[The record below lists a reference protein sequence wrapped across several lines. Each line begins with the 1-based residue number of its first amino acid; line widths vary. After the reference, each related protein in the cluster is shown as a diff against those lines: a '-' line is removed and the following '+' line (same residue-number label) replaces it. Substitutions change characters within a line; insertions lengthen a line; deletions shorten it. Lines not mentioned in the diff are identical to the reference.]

1 MTTAD
6 LAPRIV
12 AERQRTRTLWSDAVR
27 RFSRNRLAMV
37 GFIIV
42 ALFFLMALLAGVLA
56 PGGYDYSVLTETLQF
71 PSVQHLFGTDPIGR
85 DQLTRI
91 MYGARTSL
99 LVGFGV
105 QIFAFGIGVPLG
117 ALAGLRGGRTDWLV
131 MRLLEV
137 MTAFPGFLFA
147 LFVMSIIGSG
157 LPQVIF
163 AIGITSWI
171 EVCRLTRGQLL
182 SLREREFVTAAR
194 SYGADDRRVIVSH
207 LLPSA
212 LPPLI
217 IMLALSIPSAMFTEA
232 GLSFL
237 GLGINDPIPSWGKM
251 VGESVGYIR
260 VYWHMGV
267 FPTLAIAL
275 AMLSFN
281 FVGDGMRD
289 ALDPKMV
296 V

>member
-37 GFIIV
+37 GLIIV

-56 PGGYDYSVLTETLQF
+56 PGGYDDSVLTETLQF

>member
-6 LAPRIV
+6 LAPRI
-12 AERQRTRTLWSDAVR
+12 ALERPRTRTLWSDAVR
-27 RFSRNRLAMV
+27 RYSKNRLAMV
-37 GFIIV
+37 GLGIV
-42 ALFFLMALLAGVLA
+42 AFFFLMALLAGVLA

-71 PSVQHLFGTDPIGR
+71 PGAQHLFGTDTIGR

-117 ALAGLRGGRTDWLV
+117 ALAGLRGGRTDWLI

-251 VGESVGYIR
+251 VGESMGYIR

-281 FVGDGMRD
+281 FVGDGLRD

>member
-6 LAPRIV
+6 LAPRI
-12 AERQRTRTLWSDAVR
+12 ALERPRTRTLWSDAVR
-27 RFSRNRLAMV
+27 RYSKNRLAMV
-37 GFIIV
+37 GLGIV
-42 ALFFLMALLAGVLA
+42 AFFFLMALLAGVLA
-56 PGGYDYSVLTETLQF
+56 PGGYDFSVLTETLQL
-71 PSVQHLFGTDPIGR
+71 PTAQHLFGTDTIGR

-117 ALAGLRGGRTDWLV
+117 ALAGLRGGRTDWLI

-251 VGESVGYIR
+251 VGESMGYIR

-281 FVGDGMRD
+281 FVGDGLRD

>member
-6 LAPRIV
+6 LAPRI
-12 AERQRTRTLWSDAVR
+12 ALERPRTRTLWSDAVR
-27 RFSRNRLAMV
+27 RYSKNRLAMV
-37 GFIIV
+37 GLGIV
-42 ALFFLMALLAGVLA
+42 AFFFLMALLAGVLA
-56 PGGYDYSVLTETLQF
+56 PGGYDYSVLTETLQL
-71 PSVQHLFGTDPIGR
+71 PTAQHLFGTDTIGR

-117 ALAGLRGGRTDWLV
+117 ALAGLRGGRTDWLI

-251 VGESVGYIR
+251 VGESMGYIR

-281 FVGDGMRD
+281 FVGDGLRD

>member
-12 AERQRTRTLWSDAVR
+12 AERPRTRTLWSDAGR
-27 RFSRNRLAMV
+27 RFSKNRLAMV
-37 GFIIV
+37 SLGVV
-42 ALFFLMALLAGVLA
+42 AFFFLMALLAGVLA

-71 PSVQHLFGTDPIGR
+71 PSGQHLFGTDTIGR

-117 ALAGLRGGRTDWLV
+117 ALAGLRGGRTDWLI

-157 LPQVIF
+157 VRQVIF

-251 VGESVGYIR
+251 VGESMGYIR

-281 FVGDGMRD
+281 FVGDGLRD